1 MIKAVREE
9 CPLKTLVELYDK
21 EPLENVLTACI
32 FKPEMVVYICDERDS
47 SMRKETAVDRL
58 FKSRGLPCKARFYY
72 INTASPRNILRAF
85 EAVLRDY
92 PGCVFDCSGGK
103 DLVLL
108 GAGEFCKSRGIPML
122 YIDVARQKFVDLG
135 GCESLAPQFAIPQF
149 SAEDVFALAGAKL
162 VGYGHFALDDIDAEF
177 ERDVFQVWPIVCKN
191 PAAWGETVGFFQ
203 ASSSGAREGQ
213 LQVDAPD
220 VIRVNQQVTARANLP
235 VLERLADAGVIHG
248 LEARGGHVRFAYKS
262 ELMKKSLQNQGIWLE
277 LYGYLTAKNSG
288 LFHDVRTSVVV
299 DWDNA
304 RGRDRSTRNEI
315 DILLISG
322 VTPVFISC
330 KMGVPTPLALSE
342 IKILSEK
349 FGGERTKT
357 VLLTGADIYN
367 DNRPLAQRARDLGI
381 TLLDRGDLAKGD
393 LARRLQRLVAKA

>member
-1 MIKAVREE
+1 MKPFSRNSWAKAPVSFWFTLQPVSDTHLDVYKRQQYYSGGEVQLLPEANRMEITWRPGDDVTSLDVYADGELLVRADDEDGDAAVRAGGYPQEACKIMLRCARDTIRRQYQMESVPAPMEITPVPASIPGDQLTDAQARQIAGALYKACLLYTSTYPHGRGPRMAHMAEKIACGHFGVNILPTRPPNGMIKAVREE

-149 SAEDVFALAGAKL
+149 SAEDLSL
-162 VGYGHFALDDIDAEF
+162 IHICYDY
-177 ERDVFQVWPIVCKN
+177 
-191 PAAWGETVGFFQ
+191 
-203 ASSSGAREGQ
+203 
-213 LQVDAPD
+213 
-220 VIRVNQQVTARANLP
+220 
-235 VLERLADAGVIHG
+235 AD
-248 LEARGGHVRFAYKS
+248 
-262 ELMKKSLQNQGIWLE
+262 
-277 LYGYLTAKNSG
+277 T
-288 LFHDVRTSVVV
+288 
-299 DWDNA
+299 
-304 RGRDRSTRNEI
+304 
-315 DILLISG
+315 
-322 VTPVFISC
+322 
-330 KMGVPTPLALSE
+330 
-342 IKILSEK
+342 
-349 FGGERTKT
+349 
-357 VLLTGADIYN
+357 
-367 DNRPLAQRARDLGI
+367 
-381 TLLDRGDLAKGD
+381 
-393 LARRLQRLVAKA
+393 

>member
-1 MIKAVREE
+1 M
-9 CPLKTLVELYDK
+9 
-21 EPLENVLTACI
+21 
-32 FKPEMVVYICDERDS
+32 
-47 SMRKETAVDRL
+47 
-58 FKSRGLPCKARFYY
+58 
-72 INTASPRNILRAF
+72 
-85 EAVLRDY
+85 
-92 PGCVFDCSGGK
+92 
-103 DLVLL
+103 
-108 GAGEFCKSRGIPML
+108 
-122 YIDVARQKFVDLG
+122 
-135 GCESLAPQFAIPQF
+135 
-149 SAEDVFALAGAKL
+149 
-162 VGYGHFALDDIDAEF
+162 
-177 ERDVFQVWPIVCKN
+177 
-191 PAAWGETVGFFQ
+191 
-203 ASSSGAREGQ
+203 
-213 LQVDAPD
+213 
-220 VIRVNQQVTARANLP
+220 
-235 VLERLADAGVIHG
+235 
-248 LEARGGHVRFAYKS
+248 RFAYKS